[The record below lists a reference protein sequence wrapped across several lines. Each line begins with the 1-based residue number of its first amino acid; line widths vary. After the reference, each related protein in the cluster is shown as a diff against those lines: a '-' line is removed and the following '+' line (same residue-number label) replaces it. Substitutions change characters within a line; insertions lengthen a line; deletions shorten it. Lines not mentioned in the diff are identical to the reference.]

1 MSVDVLTFGCRLYAY
16 ESEVIRRNAA
26 GAGLADVVV
35 VNTCAV
41 PGEAVRQARQAIRK
55 LKRARPQARI
65 LVTGCAAQT
74 EPDTFADMAEVD
86 RVIGND
92 EKMRPDAWADT
103 RAYLARG
110 PFGIGAEQKIAVN
123 DIMAVK
129 ENAPHPLHGIQG
141 RPPAGLAGADGCR
154 PRCTLSINPFR

>member
-1 MSVDVLTFGCRLYAY
+1 MSVDVLTFGCRLNAY

-41 PGEAVRQARQAIRK
+41 TGEAVRQARQAIRK

-74 EPDTFADMAEVD
+74 EPDTFAGMAEVD

-92 EKMRPDAWADT
+92 
-103 RAYLARG
+103 
-110 PFGIGAEQKIAVN
+110 
-123 DIMAVK
+123 
-129 ENAPHPLHGIQG
+129 
-141 RPPAGLAGADGCR
+141 
-154 PRCTLSINPFR
+154 